1 MVAGCPMLLGFA
13 ARMPWR
19 RRSQLLL
26 SVIRRG
32 QTRVRDSLPLDNVR
46 PDCRR
51 AATYQWTGSGHGPPS
66 VSDFGLLTFVT
77 CYRN

>member
-1 MVAGCPMLLGFA
+1 MVAGCLMLLGFA

-32 QTRVRDSLPLDNVR
+32 QTRVRASLPLTMFALIAGVR
-46 PDCRR
+46 QLTRGPA
-51 AATYQWTGSGHGPPS
+51 AATVPFQSPTLVH
-66 VSDFGLLTFVT
+66 LLL
-77 CYRN
+77 